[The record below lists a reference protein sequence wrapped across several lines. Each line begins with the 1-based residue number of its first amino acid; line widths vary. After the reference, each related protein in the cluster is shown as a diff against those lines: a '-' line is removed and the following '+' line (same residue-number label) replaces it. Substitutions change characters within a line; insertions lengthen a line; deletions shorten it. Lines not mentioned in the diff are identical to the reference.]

1 MESAAPRKA
10 GIGAYLTLLFAV
22 IFFSGITV
30 SEPVQK
36 WGSSLAQSFHLNE
49 KRVHDVLS
57 VFDFNTLNGKFGS
70 VIVPDAKGTITAADS
85 KAENGEAALG
95 KGNFSG
101 KGGAGAREGF
111 MFALTLVP
119 TTLFAMGVI
128 AVLEHYG
135 ALDAMR
141 RILQWIL
148 RPLMGVPGHTGL
160 AMIASFQSTDAGAA
174 MTRRLYDEKQLT
186 DHERDIF
193 AMFQFS
199 AGATIGNFLGLGAA
213 LLALTSV
220 AGEKVPVSI
229 GICLAVL
236 FVFKFVGANLMRLY
250 LKLFA
255 RETQGGAQ

>member
-1 MESAAPRKA
+1 MESSSPRKA
-10 GIGAYLTLLFAV
+10 GIGAYITLLFAV

-30 SEPVQK
+30 SAPVK
-36 WGSSLAQSFHLNE
+36 SWGSSIAQSLNIDE
-49 KRVHDVLS
+49 KQVHNILS

-70 VIVPDAKGTITAADS
+70 VIVPDSKGSITAADS
-85 KAENGEAALG
+85 KADSGQTALG

-101 KGGAGAREGF
+101 KEGAGAREGF

-141 RILQWIL
+141 RMLQSIL
-148 RPLMGVPGHTGL
+148 RPLMGIPGDTGL

-174 MTRRLYDEKQLT
+174 MTRRMHDEKQLT
-186 DHERDIF
+186 DRERDIF

-199 AGATIGNFLGLGAA
+199 AGATIGNFLGSGAA

-236 FVFKFVGANLMRLY
+236 FLFKFVGANLMRLY
-250 LKLFA
+250 LNLFD
-255 RETQGGAQ
+255 RSSKGEVS